1 MGEILKRRLKQEKF
15 SGIEQEGLLNLF
27 IASNYLHLKLDDI
40 CIKFKITLSQFNV
53 LRILKG
59 AHPNGYP
66 RGEIIRRM
74 VEPAPDVTR
83 LIDRLIKE
91 GLVERYNSKDDR
103 RLSLARITKKG
114 ISLLARINPEVDKFL
129 LDYSSILTKSEKK
142 ILSNL
147 LEKLYAK
154 DVSPLFNYPIYHGEA
169 FCFDGKGETY

>member
-1 MGEILKRRLKQEKF
+1 MGEILKKRLMQQKF
-15 SGIEQEGLLNLF
+15 NSVEQKALLNLF
-27 IASNYLHLKLDDI
+27 IASNYLHSKLEAV
-40 CIKFKITLSQFNV
+40 CNRFNITLAQFNV

-91 GLVERYNSKDDR
+91 ELVERYESKEDR

-114 ISLLARINPEVDKFL
+114 INHLNKINPEVDKFIFN
-129 LDYSSILTKSEKK
+129 YSADLSNNEKE
-142 ILSNL
+142 ILSNIC
-147 LEKLYAK
+147 EKLYAK
-154 DVSPLFNYPIYHGEA
+154 EVN
-169 FCFDGKGETY
+169 K

>member
-15 SGIEQEGLLNLF
+15 SGVEQEVVLNLLV
-27 IASNYLHLKLDDI
+27 AANYLRSKLDTI
-40 CIKFKITLSQFNV
+40 CSNFKITLPQFNV

-59 AHPNGYP
+59 AHPDGYP

-91 GLVERYNSKDDR
+91 GLVERYDSKDDR

-114 ISLLARINPEVDKFL
+114 IIILSRINPEIDKFL
-129 LDYSSILTKSEKK
+129 LDYSSILTKSEKE
-142 ILSNL
+142 ILPSL

-154 DVSPLFNYPIYHGEA
+154 EII
-169 FCFDGKGETY
+169 

>member
-1 MGEILKRRLKQEKF
+1 MGEILKKRLKQEKF
-15 SGIEQEGLLNLF
+15 SSVEQEIVLNLLVS
-27 IASNYLHLKLDDI
+27 ANYLHSELDAI
-40 CIKFKITLSQFNV
+40 CNRFKITLAQFNV

-59 AHPNGYP
+59 THPNGYP

-91 GLVERYNSKDDR
+91 DFVERYNSKEDR

-114 ISLLARINPEVDKFL
+114 IALLTKINPEVDSFL
-129 LDYSSILTKSEKK
+129 LNYSSTLTKSEKE

-154 DVSPLFNYPIYHGEA
+154 EIE
-169 FCFDGKGETY
+169 

>member
-1 MGEILKRRLKQEKF
+1 MGEILKKRLKQEKF
-15 SGIEQEGLLNLF
+15 SSIEQEGLLNLF
-27 IASNYLHLKLDDI
+27 IASNYLHSKLDSI
-40 CIKFKITLSQFNV
+40 CNGYQITIAQFNV

-59 AHPNGYP
+59 AHPEGYP

-91 GLVERYNSKDDR
+91 DFVKRYNSKEDR

-114 ISLLARINPEVDKFL
+114 IALLTKINPEVDSFL
-129 LDYSSILTKSEKK
+129 LNYSSTLTKSEKE

-154 DVSPLFNYPIYHGEA
+154 EIE
-169 FCFDGKGETY
+169 

>member
-1 MGEILKRRLKQEKF
+1 MGEILKKRLKQEKF

-27 IASNYLHLKLDDI
+27 IASNYLHSKLEIVCND
-40 CIKFKITLSQFNV
+40 FNITLAQFNV

-74 VEPAPDVTR
+74 VEPSPDVTR

-91 GLVERYNSKDDR
+91 GLVERFYSDNDR

-114 ISLLARINPEVDKFL
+114 IALLNRINPEVDKFL
-129 LDYSSILTKSEKK
+129 LDYSSVLTKPEKE

-147 LEKLYAK
+147 LEVKR
-154 DVSPLFNYPIYHGEA
+154 
-169 FCFDGKGETY
+169 

>member
-1 MGEILKRRLKQEKF
+1 MGEILKKRLKQQKF
-15 SGIEQEGLLNLF
+15 NSVEQKALLNLF
-27 IASNYLHLKLDDI
+27 IASNYLHSKLEAV
-40 CIKFKITLSQFNV
+40 CNRFNITLAQFNV

-91 GLVERYNSKDDR
+91 ELVERYESKEDR

-114 ISLLARINPEVDKFL
+114 INHLNKINPEVDKFIFN
-129 LDYSSILTKSEKK
+129 YSADLSNNEKE
-142 ILSNL
+142 ILSNIC
-147 LEKLYAK
+147 EKLYAK
-154 DVSPLFNYPIYHGEA
+154 EVN
-169 FCFDGKGETY
+169 K

>member
-15 SGIEQEGLLNLF
+15 DGVEQEVVLNLLV
-27 IASNYLHLKLDDI
+27 AANYLHSELDAI
-40 CIKFKITLSQFNV
+40 CNWFKITLAQFNV

-74 VEPAPDVTR
+74 VETAPDVTR

-91 GLVERYNSKDDR
+91 GLVERYSSKDDR
-103 RLSLARITKKG
+103 RLSFAQITKKG
-114 ISLLARINPEVDKFL
+114 IALLAKINPEIDKFL
-129 LDYSSILTKSEKK
+129 LNYSAMLTKSEKE

-154 DVSPLFNYPIYHGEA
+154 EV
-169 FCFDGKGETY
+169 K